1 VRSVQRRCLLALL
14 LAAPLN
20 SVAAPLC
27 GGFNTAL
34 SFGTVVSG
42 SDTAADSLTSFD
54 VRCVQHGDPLD
65 VTVTVG
71 LGPSAGS
78 GAIHRRYL
86 TAAGGQDR
94 LEYNLYRDPARLSVW
109 GSTPGVDTV
118 TRTLPAAAGNV
129 GVLSFTIFGRIPPGQ
144 EVRVGDYGDQILITV
159 DF

>member
-1 VRSVQRRCLLALL
+1 LRPERAEVRSVQRRCLLALL

-27 GGFNTAL
+27 GGFNTA
-34 SFGTVVSG
+34 
-42 SDTAADSLTSFD
+42 LTSFD